1 MGRRRF
7 LGLMVAFVCLSGTNT
22 TPVQAKDGLRG
33 GNMAAFVKRQA
44 EKQKGK
50 KEKIEKKEEEKS
62 GD

>member
-1 MGRRRF
+1 
-7 LGLMVAFVCLSGTNT
+7 MVTFVCLSGTNT